1 MSTTSYLDLYLDP
14 LTEAFSPEV
23 AQRIV
28 NLRASQ
34 EVQARAGQL
43 AEKSNLGTLSVEE
56 EAEYKDFVDA
66 VDIIGILQAKARK
79 YLSQQ
84 PSA

>member
-84 PSA
+84 QSA

>member
-14 LTEAFSPEV
+14 LTEAFTPEV

-34 EVQARAGQL
+34 KVQARAAEL
-43 AEKSNLGTLSVEE
+43 AEKSNLGTLSAEE
-56 EAEYKDFVDA
+56 ETEYKDFVDA

-84 PSA
+84 SA